1 MWWEKLSKKAWVVL
15 GVLIVLILIAGFF
28 AIKNIFI
35 SQKIGSKTSSYYAV
49 FLNNGQVYFG
59 NMKSQTEREFVL
71 TNVYYLQLENSSQN
85 MQTQLSESRFSLI
98 KMGNEMHGPTDE
110 LFINNQNILFY
121 EKLREDSKVVQSI
134 NESKK

>member
-1 MWWEKLSKKAWVVL
+1 MIGRKLSKTAWIVLVVL
-15 GVLIVLILIAGFF
+15 AILILIAGFF
-28 AIKNIFI
+28 TVKKVFI
-35 SQKIGSKTSSYYAV
+35 SQKINSDTSSYYAV
-49 FLNNGQVYFG
+49 FLTNGQVYFG